1 MQRALMVENC
11 AGATCAD
18 VDNCTGAKRIDV
30 ENCAGAKCVDGGQLC
45 WCNVR

>member
-11 AGATCAD
+11 AGAK
-18 VDNCTGAKRIDV
+18 NY
-30 ENCAGAKCVDGGQLC
+30 AGAKCVDGGELC

>member
-11 AGATCAD
+11 
-18 VDNCTGAKRIDV
+18 TGAKHVDV
-30 ENCAGAKCVDGGQLC
+30 ENCAGAKCVDGGELC

>member
-11 AGATCAD
+11 
-18 VDNCTGAKRIDV
+18 TGAKRVDV
-30 ENCAGAKCVDGGQLC
+30 ENCAGAKCVDGGELC